1 MSAQPAVI
9 SLAACR
15 ANDKAIPSLG
25 IGAGKLGKVAQLVH
39 LACGIDRQS
48 ANAAET
54 ETAYRELIGAA
65 LIQSSASATRATNLR
80 HLNLVHVH
88 GPSGVSS
95 ATASGPTFTE
105 EEQAF
110 PSARALMASSVTNSS
125 VRALTQAE
133 GNSPRGTPIVTA
145 APQAEVGADSGANQ
159 PSPLWLS

>member
-48 ANAAET
+48 ANAADT
-54 ETAYRELIGAA
+54 ETAYRERIGAA
-65 LIQSSASATRATNLR
+65 LIVQSSASATRATNIR

-110 PSARALMASSVTNSS
+110 PSARALMASSVTISS
-125 VRALTQAE
+125 VRALRQAE

-145 APQAEVGADSGANQ
+145 APKQR
-159 PSPLWLS
+159 